1 MEQAVIERRLDMLVD
16 LEADGVYELAWI
28 GNKLHSF
35 NGRSIRDEFAG
46 GDREADRKAARVT
59 ERRKRAG

>member
-46 GDREADRKAARVT
+46 GDSQR
-59 ERRKRAG
+59 G